1 MITSVQSQTPE
12 ISPLNAQQQKVVESQ
27 SRAVDDLHAGKVH
40 HDARNLF
47 K

>member
-12 ISPLNAQQQKVVESQ
+12 ISTVDAQQQMVSESL
-27 SRAVDDLHAGKVH
+27 SRAVDDLHAGKVR